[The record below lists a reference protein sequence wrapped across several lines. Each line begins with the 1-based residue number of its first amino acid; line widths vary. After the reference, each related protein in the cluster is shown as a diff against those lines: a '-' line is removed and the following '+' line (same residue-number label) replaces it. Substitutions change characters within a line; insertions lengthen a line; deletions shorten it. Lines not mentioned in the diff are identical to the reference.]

1 MYLWTGCLLD
11 QEKRMAGSTASKFN
25 ILLYFLM
32 NCWGM
37 RGFRSLLASFTLCP
51 KKQSYQAQEDW
62 KGRETGTI
70 PTDVLPREAGNTL
83 CCGKWEAEVSQS
95 AQQVCASFGM
105 GKTDNGLL
113 CHPHPCLPCW
123 WALLGHL
130 GMQSAPPLCHSV
142 VWKWGQG
149 DKGGEWVVTTF
160 LSALSLPLSKAGLGG
175 VRRAQKKWE
184 SSREWAPIKIWKA
197 KTPMDNEVARDAS
210 SHTDLFPSFRSFVP
224 SSSLCLGM
232 LRDCTKSL
240 DKTNI
245 WRSPQEAGRYY

>member
-11 QEKRMAGSTASKFN
+11 QEKRMTGSTASKFN
-25 ILLYFLM
+25 NLLYFLM

-95 AQQVCASFGM
+95 AQQVCTSFGM
-105 GKTDNGLL
+105 GRADNGLL
-113 CHPHPCLPCW
+113 CHPHPCPG
-123 WALLGHL
+123 LLVSSPGPPSHL
-130 GMQSAPPLCHSV
+130 VCRVHLQLCHSV
-142 VWKWGQG
+142 VWKWRQG

-160 LSALSLPLSKAGLGG
+160 LRALSLPLSKAGLGG

-184 SSREWAPIKIWKA
+184 
-197 KTPMDNEVARDAS
+197 M
-210 SHTDLFPSFRSFVP
+210 
-224 SSSLCLGM
+224 
-232 LRDCTKSL
+232 
-240 DKTNI
+240 
-245 WRSPQEAGRYY
+245 SPQ